1 MKKSFNETKKN
12 KSKLQ
17 LEEKIIIAVVS
28 AASII
33 WLFIWLRF
41 L

>member
-1 MKKSFNETKKN
+1 MKKSFNEIKKN

-17 LEEKIIIAVVS
+17 LEEKIIITVFS
-28 AASII
+28 AAFIV
-33 WLFIWLRF
+33 WLFTWLRF